1 MRRGRATFAGLGALV
16 LTSSLAAWAAVGTP
30 SGASP
35 SGTGASVARAPKT
48 GYVVYWDQDE
58 EEDFYASATNA
69 QGQLVTPWDPNGQM
83 CLLNDGTGRFVVGYD
98 PTQPSQHNPG
108 GPPHHPYKQPPIG
121 EELIARTGVWT
132 GKNLSVA
139 GPYKMSPNDP
149 GEDSPAVHGVF
160 NGQSTYT
167 GCAVDAQHNVFAD
180 DIGTAQGSYPI
191 PTDGRLVEWFAPSYT
206 TSCIVYGPTSGGV
219 DGAHHVDGTGGLA
232 QPGMMATM
240 PNGNLLLPQ
249 GGSPSGGFPGN
260 VLEFDHSSLPTR
272 ASQCPDGVYPRS
284 KVRDSVFIQGTV
296 DTIPLPSGVASDPT
310 CGCYAVS
317 SLFGDPSIAWFT
329 AAGQPVTTR
338 PGVPGQTLAQFGH
351 DPSGY
356 NPFGMAFAPD
366 GTLYFVDIH
375 IVCSGAGLG
384 NCGPQ
389 DQHGQVMRVTFGPN
403 HEPGPPQVL
412 ATGFAFPTSAT
423 ICVEGA
429 GRVCPFPTHRT
440 PAPSPETPAEA
451 GQG

>member
-1 MRRGRATFAGLGALV
+1 VRRRRVACPI
-16 LTSSLAAWAAVGTP
+16 LAALIVAGAAAGTALAAPAAARAAAPTP
-30 SGASP
+30 SGFQ
-35 SGTGASVARAPKT
+35 APTK
-48 GYVVYWDQDE
+48 GYLVYWDQDE
-58 EEDFYASATNA
+58 EEDYYASATAA
-69 QGQLVTPWDPNGQM
+69 QGQLITPWDPNGQM

-108 GPPHHPYKQPPIG
+108 GPPHRPYKQPPIG
-121 EELIARTGVWT
+121 EELVARTGVWT
-132 GKNLSVA
+132 GQNLYVP
-139 GPYKMSPNDP
+139 GPYKMSPKDP
-149 GEDSPAVHGVF
+149 GQDSPPVHGVY

-167 GCAVDAQHNVFAD
+167 GCAVDGQHNVFAN
-180 DIGTAQGSYPI
+180 DIGTAQGAFPI

-206 TSCIVYGPTSGGV
+206 TSCILYGPTTGGV
-219 DGAHHVDGTGGLA
+219 DGAHHVDGSGGLA
-232 QPGMMATM
+232 QPGMMTAM

-249 GGSPSGGFPGN
+249 AGSPSGSFPGN
-260 VLEFDHSSLPTR
+260 VLEFDHSSFPTR
-272 ASQCPDGVYPRS
+272 ASECPDGVYPRR
-284 KVRDSVFIQGTV
+284 KIRDSVFLQGSV
-296 DTIPLPSGVASDPT
+296 DTLPVPSGVAKDPT

-329 AAGQPVTTR
+329 AQGQPVTSR

-366 GTLYFVDIH
+366 GTLYLVDIH
-375 IVCSGAGLG
+375 IACQGAGLG

-389 DQHGQVMRVTFGPN
+389 DMHGQVMRVTFGSN
-403 HEPGPPQVL
+403 HEPSVPQAI
-412 ATGFAFPTSAT
+412 ATGFAFPTSTT

-429 GRVCPFPTHRT
+429 HQVCPFPTHRT

-451 GQG
+451 GEG